1 MGDTDLNLVDGQPL
15 SAAGPAAAPA
25 TPQWPGSAAF
35 NQLAVLTQRSLTGY
49 LTDGRAL
56 VLSMAQPIII
66 LFLVTSVF
74 SKFGTL
80 IPGYPAGVSYF
91 AFVLPAVL
99 VDNALQT
106 SLLTGAGLID
116 ELRNGVAPR
125 LRSLPIRPGAI
136 LIARSLTGVV
146 RTAIQAAIILALAV
160 ATHGNIISG
169 GIGAMA
175 ASVGLTMLVGWG
187 IGWVFLAAGVWI
199 RHTETLTNLGYLI
212 LLPLTFVSSAYVPL
226 TALPTALRDFARV
239 NPVTYAINAER
250 AVFLHGVG
258 APVSASTIVLPIVIS
273 LALGVVAGYG
283 TMRLFRRPLGS
294 WQ

>member
-1 MGDTDLNLVDGQPL
+1 MADLDTVAGPPLV
-15 SAAGPAAAPA
+15 AAGVPA
-25 TPQWPGSAAF
+25 QEWQGSSALT
-35 NQLAVLTQRSLTGY
+35 QLIVLTQRSLHSY

-80 IPGYPAGVSYF
+80 IPGYPKGVPYF
-91 AFVLPAVL
+91 VYVLPAVL

-125 LRSLPIRPGAI
+125 LRSLPIRPSAI
-136 LIARSLTGVV
+136 LIARSLTGLV
-146 RTAIQAAIILALAV
+146 RTAVQGGIILVLALATHTEIVSQGAWPLV
-160 ATHGNIISG
+160 ASI
-169 GIGAMA
+169 
-175 ASVGLTMLVGWG
+175 GLTMLVGWG

-199 RHTETLTNLGYLI
+199 RHVETLTNLGYLI

-226 TALPTALRDFARV
+226 TALPGPLRDFARV
-239 NPVTYAINAER
+239 NPVTYAIQAER
-250 AVFLHGVG
+250 AIFLHG
-258 APVSASTIVLPIVIS
+258 ATTPVAASTIVLPIVIS

-283 TMRLFRRPLGS
+283 TMLLFRRPLANS

>member
-1 MGDTDLNLVDGQPL
+1 MGDIDLRLVDGQRL
-15 SAAGPAAAPA
+15 AAAGPAAPK
-25 TPQWPGSAAF
+25 WHGSSAF
-35 NQLAVLTQRSLTGY
+35 TQLVVLTQRSLQGY

-56 VLSMAQPIII
+56 VLSMAQPVII

-91 AFVLPAVL
+91 SYVLPAVL

-116 ELRNGVAPR
+116 ELRNGIAPR

-136 LIARSLTGVV
+136 LIARSLTGLV
-146 RTAIQAAIILALAV
+146 RTAVQACIIVALAL
-160 ATHGNIISG
+160 ATHGNIVRG
-169 GIGAMA
+169 GIPAIA
-175 ASVGLTMLVGWG
+175 ASIGLTMLVGWG

-226 TALPTALRDFARV
+226 TALPSGLRDFAQV

-258 APVSASTIVLPIVIS
+258 APISATTIVLPIVIS

-283 TMRLFRRPLGS
+283 TMRLFRRPMGS

>member
-1 MGDTDLNLVDGQPL
+1 MGGLDYRAFHSKRPVT
-15 SAAGPAAAPA
+15 AGPPEAAQA
-25 TPQWPGSAAF
+25 WHGSTAF
-35 NQLAVLTQRSLTGY
+35 TQLTVLTRRALLGY

-91 AFVLPAVL
+91 AYVLPAVL
-99 VDNALQT
+99 VDNAVQT

-125 LRSLPIRPGAI
+125 LRSLPIRPGSI
-136 LIARSLTGVV
+136 LIARSLTGVF
-146 RTAIQAAIILALAV
+146 RTAVQACIILVLAEL
-160 ATHGNIISG
+160 THGNIARG
-169 GIGAMA
+169 GLPALA

-226 TALPTALRDFARV
+226 TALPTPLRNFARV

-250 AVFLHGVG
+250 AVFLHSAGG
-258 APVSASTIVLPIVIS
+258 PIAASTIVLPIAFS
-273 LALGVVAGYG
+273 LALGIVAAFG
-283 TMRLFRRPLGS
+283 TMRLFRRPLAS
-294 WQ
+294 TWQ

>member
-1 MGDTDLNLVDGQPL
+1 MGGHDHRAVDSRGPVT
-15 SAAGPAAAPA
+15 AGAPA
-25 TPQWPGSAAF
+25 PAQTWQGSSVF
-35 NQLAVLTQRSLTGY
+35 TQLVVLTRRSLLGY

-66 LFLVTSVF
+66 LFLITSVF

-91 AFVLPAVL
+91 VYVLPAVL
-99 VDNALQT
+99 VDNAVQT

-125 LRSLPIRPGAI
+125 LRSLPIRPGSI
-136 LIARSLTGVV
+136 LIARSLTGLF
-146 RTAIQAAIILALAV
+146 RTALQACIILGLAEL
-160 ATHGNIISG
+160 THGNIARG
-169 GIGAMA
+169 GLA
-175 ASVGLTMLVGWG
+175 ALATAVGLTMLVGWG
-187 IGWVFLAAGVWI
+187 VGWVFLAAGVWI

-226 TALPTALRDFARV
+226 TALPTPMRDFARA
-239 NPVTYAINAER
+239 NPVTYVINAER
-250 AVFLHGVG
+250 AVFLH
-258 APVSASTIVLPIVIS
+258 SAGGPADTRLILLPIVFS
-273 LALGVVAGYG
+273 LGLGILAGFG
-283 TMRLFRRPLGS
+283 TMRLFRRPVVGA